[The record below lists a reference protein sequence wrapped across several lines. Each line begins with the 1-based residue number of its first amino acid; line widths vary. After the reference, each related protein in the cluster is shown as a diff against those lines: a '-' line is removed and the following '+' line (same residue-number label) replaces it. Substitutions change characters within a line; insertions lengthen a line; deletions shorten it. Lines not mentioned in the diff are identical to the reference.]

1 MKTGIIGLGL
11 IGGSIARAIRRVY
24 PDSKIVAYN
33 RTPEVLN
40 EAVRKGVI
48 DESAWDIT
56 AAFGDCDYI
65 FLCVPVVTMRTFLK
79 KLKPVIGFSTILT
92 DVGST
97 KGNIHECVSE
107 LGLSS
112 SFIGGSGA
120 IRWPDRKKP
129 VMRTVRT
136 GSWKMHGTS

>member
-65 FLCVPVVTMRTFLK
+65 FLCVPV
-79 KLKPVIGFSTILT
+79 G
-92 DVGST
+92 
-97 KGNIHECVSE
+97 
-107 LGLSS
+107 
-112 SFIGGSGA
+112 
-120 IRWPDRKKP
+120 PDRKKP